1 VTGRAGCRFTALL
14 LVVCIQGY
22 AVAGTADD
30 PVAGLSR
37 CAATADRDERLACYD
52 GLASRYAQPNRKTTA
67 AAPTAASSSSQPAH
81 TAAVA
86 ATAAA
91 TSAKVPSAEPK
102 SEFGLSVSQLRKEP
116 DAPVK
121 PQSIDGVVTGFGTSS
136 LGRPVVRLDN
146 TQSWELLDEL
156 DPLLSPG
163 DKVTIRRAAMG
174 SFLLTTPTKR
184 MHRVR
189 RIS

>member
-1 VTGRAGCRFTALL
+1 MIGRAGCRFAALL
-14 LVVCIQGY
+14 LVTCIQGH
-22 AVAGTADD
+22 AFAGTAGD
-30 PVAGLSR
+30 PVEDLSR

-52 GLASRYAQPNRKTTA
+52 GLASRYAQPNRKPTA
-67 AAPTAASSSSQPAH
+67 AAPSPPPVPLAAPAAPAP
-81 TAAVA
+81 AA
-86 ATAAA
+86 
-91 TSAKVPSAEPK
+91 AKVPAVEPK
-102 SEFGLSVSQLRKEP
+102 AEFGLSVAQLRKEP

-146 TQSWELLDEL
+146 SQSWELSES
-156 DPLLSPG
+156 DPLLSVG
-163 DKVTIRRAAMG
+163 DKVTIRRATLG

-184 MHRVR
+184 VHRAR

>member
-1 VTGRAGCRFTALL
+1 MTGRADCRFTALL
-14 LVVCIQGY
+14 LVICIQGY

-30 PVAGLSR
+30 PVVGLSR

-67 AAPTAASSSSQPAH
+67 AAPPPPAS
-81 TAAVA
+81 A
-86 ATAAA
+86 ATPASAA
-91 TSAKVPSAEPK
+91 AKVPAVEPK
-102 SEFGLSVSQLRKEP
+102 TEFGLTVAQLRKEP

-146 TQSWELLDEL
+146 TQSWELLDQL

>member
-1 VTGRAGCRFTALL
+1 MTGRADCRFTALL
-14 LVVCIQGY
+14 LVICIRGY

-37 CAATADRDERLACYD
+37 CAATADRDDRLACYD

-67 AAPTAASSSSQPAH
+67 VVPPPAS
-81 TAAVA
+81 A
-86 ATAAA
+86 ATPATPASAA
-91 TSAKVPSAEPK
+91 TLASAAAKVPAMEPK
-102 SEFGLSVSQLRKEP
+102 AEFGLTVAQLRKEP

-163 DKVTIRRAAMG
+163 DKVTIRRATMG

>member
-1 VTGRAGCRFTALL
+1 VP
-14 LVVCIQGY
+14 
-22 AVAGTADD
+22 AV
-30 PVAGLSR
+30 
-37 CAATADRDERLACYD
+37 
-52 GLASRYAQPNRKTTA
+52 
-67 AAPTAASSSSQPAH
+67 
-81 TAAVA
+81 
-86 ATAAA
+86 
-91 TSAKVPSAEPK
+91 EPK
-102 SEFGLSVSQLRKEP
+102 AEFGLSVAQRRKEP

-136 LGRPVVRLDN
+136 IGHPVVRLDN

-156 DPLLSPG
+156 DPLLSVG
-163 DKVTIRRAAMG
+163 DKVTIRRAALG